1 MVVVVKYKSDGDAS
15 FNPERGAKF
24 TRYINTLGNNEMDG
38 QKMTDAT
45 VDQLPPTAPSGQDLF
60 VEKHKSRRKT
70 NAAVSATAL
79 SCRGLPSTR
88 GSLVPKAWSEANSWI
103 TVKEVGFVGAAAK
116 PQPPDFLSTQ
126 TLQYIVAMNRSHSFA
141 TLFLFAMLQMPR
153 RRPSSCRRGLQTP
166 RAPPLSEADFKEQY
180 AFKPA
185 CNISLYGENLS
196 RYRPGGYHPVSPG
209 DTFKDDRYVATRKLG
224 WGDSSTVWLV
234 KDAFLDRWVALKIF
248 IAELSTS
255 RQPVAATKAL
265 CCRKDTAELVP
276 ALYDSFF
283 HEGPNGVHLCLVMEL
298 LGPTLWNL
306 MMYFIDICD
315 RIHLEDVLRL
325 TRQILSGVA
334 TFHGAGIA
342 RGDLNASNLVFTIRN
357 LVDDDALFE
366 ALGEESLKMEIV
378 RRDGAP
384 LTAHMPRQF
393 HDTPDWHSWVD
404 EDEEDLRFVGVDD
417 WFRTTDRMPS
427 SDALRGA
434 CPAPEVLF
442 EETYDY
448 RADLWHAGC
457 VIHELIFQNCPFMY
471 MGNDQLYITEMIG
484 FVEGLPPEWEP
495 AWRCIRA
502 TSAPPPEHLLRHH
515 SPTVSVEQSFKNK
528 VPEAE
533 LTQLLPV
540 IRGLLRFRPQDRISA
555 RQALALLL

>member
-1 MVVVVKYKSDGDAS
+1 
-15 FNPERGAKF
+15 
-24 TRYINTLGNNEMDG
+24 
-38 QKMTDAT
+38 
-45 VDQLPPTAPSGQDLF
+45 
-60 VEKHKSRRKT
+60 
-70 NAAVSATAL
+70 
-79 SCRGLPSTR
+79 
-88 GSLVPKAWSEANSWI
+88 
-103 TVKEVGFVGAAAK
+103 
-116 PQPPDFLSTQ
+116 
-126 TLQYIVAMNRSHSFA
+126 
-141 TLFLFAMLQMPR
+141 MLQIPR
-153 RRPSSCRRGLQTP
+153 RRRSSCRRGLQTP
-166 RAPPLSEADFKEQY
+166 QAPPLSEADIEEQSV
-180 AFKPA
+180 FTPA
-185 CNISLYGENLS
+185 CSFSMYGES
-196 RYRPGGYHPVSPG
+196 YSGYRPGGYHPVSMG
-209 DTFKDDRYVATRKLG
+209 DTFKDGRYVVTHKLG

-234 KDAFLDRWVALKIF
+234 RDAFLDRWVALKIL
-248 IAELSTS
+248 IAKLSTS

-265 CCRKDTAELVP
+265 CRRKDTAELVP

-298 LGPTLWNL
+298 LGPTLCNL
-306 MMYFIDICD
+306 ITYFTDMCD
-315 RIHLEDVLRL
+315 RIHPEDVLRL

-342 RGDLNASNLVFTIRN
+342 RGNLNASNLVFTIRN

-366 ALGEESLKMEIV
+366 ALGGKSLTMELA

-393 HDTPDWHSWVD
+393 LNLPSWSDWID

-427 SDALRGA
+427 SDAVRGVF
-434 CPAPEVLF
+434 PAPEVLF
-442 EETYDY
+442 EEMYDY
-448 RADLWHAGC
+448 RADLWYAGC
-457 VIHELIFQNCPFMY
+457 TIYELLFQDCPFMY
-471 MGNDQLYITEMIG
+471 MGHDQLYVTQMIG

-515 SPTVSVEQSFKNK
+515 SPTVSVEQRFKNK
-528 VPEAE
+528 VLEPE

>member
-1 MVVVVKYKSDGDAS
+1 
-15 FNPERGAKF
+15 
-24 TRYINTLGNNEMDG
+24 
-38 QKMTDAT
+38 
-45 VDQLPPTAPSGQDLF
+45 
-60 VEKHKSRRKT
+60 
-70 NAAVSATAL
+70 
-79 SCRGLPSTR
+79 
-88 GSLVPKAWSEANSWI
+88 
-103 TVKEVGFVGAAAK
+103 
-116 PQPPDFLSTQ
+116 
-126 TLQYIVAMNRSHSFA
+126 
-141 TLFLFAMLQMPR
+141 MLQMPR

-265 CCRKDTAELVP
+265 CRRKDTAELVP

-283 HEGPNGVHLCLVMEL
+283 HEGPSGVHLCLVMEL
-298 LGPTLWNL
+298 LGPSLWNL
-306 MMYFIDICD
+306 MMSFIDMCD
-315 RIHLEDVLRL
+315 RIHQEDVLRL

-384 LTAHMPRQF
+384 LTAYMPRQF
-393 HDTPDWHSWVD
+393 HDTPDWQSWVD

-502 TSAPPPEHLLRHH
+502 TSAPPPEHR
-515 SPTVSVEQSFKNK
+515 T
-528 VPEAE
+528 
-533 LTQLLPV
+533 
-540 IRGLLRFRPQDRISA
+540 
-555 RQALALLL
+555 